1 MSDLQAPI
9 ILEKD
14 FLNVK
19 EAAMYMGCTP
29 TGFRK
34 MAKAFDIP
42 SAKVPGGR
50 IIYRRNDLFKL
61 NEQYFTAPTIRLEAM
76 DLWEPGKNTA

>member
-1 MSDLQAPI
+1 MNNLKTPI
-9 ILEKD
+9 VLEKD
-14 FLNVK
+14 FLNVN

-34 MAKAFDIP
+34 IAKAFDIP

-61 NEQYFTAPTIRLEAM
+61 NEQYFTAPTIRLDAM
-76 DLWEPGKNTA
+76 DL

>member
-1 MSDLQAPI
+1 MSESKSPI
-9 ILEKD
+9 VLDKD
-14 FLNVK
+14 YLNVN
-19 EAAMYMGCTP
+19 EAAIYMGCTT

-34 MAKAFDIP
+34 MAKSFDIP

-61 NEQYFTAPTIRLEAM
+61 NEQYFTAPTIRLAAM
-76 DLWEPGKNTA
+76 DI